1 MQRVIAL
8 GFFDGVHIG
17 HRHVID
23 RLVSAAR
30 ERGTE
35 SVVVTFWPHPRT
47 VLQND
52 ARTLR
57 LLTSLSEK
65 KALLKGLGVDRVEV
79 LPFTPEF
86 ASLSAERY
94 VREIL
99 EGRFGAT
106 TIVMGYDNR
115 LGSDRCG
122 PEEIGRIASEEGMR
136 TIVVPPFGLDVAGG
150 GPVSSTRI
158 RNLLACNDVADA
170 NAMLGYDYFPEVG
183 SVKRE

>member
-1 MQRVIAL
+1 MAVVAT
-8 GFFDGVHIG
+8 GFFDGVHLG
-17 HRHVID
+17 HRQVIQA
-23 RLVSAAR
+23 LVSTAR
-30 ERGTE
+30 EEGVE
-35 SVVVTFWPHPRT
+35 AVVVTFDRHPRE
-47 VLQND
+47 VLGQD
-52 ARTLR
+52 SDTLV
-57 LLTSLSEK
+57 LLSTLDERVSM
-65 KALLKGLGVDRVEV
+65 LKGLGVDRVEV

-99 EGRFGAT
+99 GGRFGAT

-183 SVKRE
+183 SGKKE